1 MKNVLWI
8 CFGGAVGTGGRYLL
22 SEWAK
27 HALGAEFPYGTLAV
41 NVVGSLLLAFLM
53 GASVEGTPISNTAR
67 LALTT
72 GVMGGFTTFSTF
84 SYETLGCMQ
93 RGAWGVAALNVT
105 LNVLGCI
112 SAGFLGWAGARWL
125 FAS

>member
-1 MKNVLWI
+1 MKNMLWI

-22 SEWAK
+22 SEWARN
-27 HALGAEFPYGTLAV
+27 AWGGAFPYGTLAV

-53 GASVEGTPISNTAR
+53 GASAEATPLSSTTR

-72 GVMGGFTTFSTF
+72 GLLGGFTTFSTF
-84 SYETLGCMQ
+84 SYETLGCLQ

-112 SAGFLGWAGARWL
+112 AAGFLGWFCARAI
-125 FAS
+125 FVH